1 MLALRAAR
9 SMRGG
14 GGARERGI
22 EVFALVVGSGGAID
36 GGRID
41 VVVVGGSR
49 SIIYRP
55 LGIVALVLT
64 VLSSS
69 VSREGGRENAS
80 LCFLPGFELRWGSIC
95 GIVIGGSWSLSL
107 RPLSFATGFCL

>member
-9 SMRGG
+9 SMRVG

-49 SIIYRP
+49 LIIYRP

-69 VSREGGRENAS
+69 VSREGRENAS
-80 LCFLPGFELRWGSIC
+80 LCFLPGFELRWGNVC
-95 GIVIGGSWSLSL
+95 GIVVGGSWSLSL
-107 RPLSFATGFCL
+107 QPLSFATGFCP